1 MATTLRP
8 LALSPQRPQGQGQG
22 DADPLPLRG
31 TAGDDSTL
39 IVLDEMLDLLKSV
52 TRAGERHMMGKIVRV
67 LCGHPRATAG
77 GPFIARR
84 LEDLRREAGKAAP
97 DGDVFGRIARAVLAT
112 ISTAR
117 AAR

>member
-1 MATTLRP
+1 VATTLRP
-8 LALSPQRPQGQGQG
+8 LALSPQRPQA
-22 DADPLPLRG
+22 DAEPLTLRG

-39 IVLDEMLDLLKSV
+39 VVLDEMLDLLKSV

-67 LCGHPRATAG
+67 LCGHPRASAG
-77 GPFIARR
+77 GPFIAHR

>member
-1 MATTLRP
+1 VATTLRP
-8 LALSPQRPQGQGQG
+8 LALSPQRPLA
-22 DADPLPLRG
+22 DAEPLTLRG

-39 IVLDEMLDLLKSV
+39 ILLDEMLDLLKSV
-52 TRAGERHMMGKIVRV
+52 TRAGERHMMGKIVMV
-67 LCGHPRATAG
+67 LCGHSWATAG
-77 GPFIARR
+77 GPFVAHR

-97 DGDVFGRIARAVLAT
+97 DGDAFGRIARAVLAT